1 MTIAALLR
9 RTTDHALK
17 YLASLD
23 DRLIAPTA
31 SLAELRA
38 AFVKPL
44 PETGIPADQV
54 IDALVNDVETGLLGS
69 TSGRFFGWVI
79 GGSLP
84 AALAADWLTT
94 IWDQNA
100 AIYACGPA
108 EAVVEEVCGQWLKQ
122 LLGIPASASFA
133 LVTGCQMAHATALA
147 AARHKLLAD
156 RGWDVETNG
165 LAGSTPLRVLTSER
179 RHESLIRAVKFLGI
193 GEAAIELVGCE
204 ADGQMRM
211 TDLAATL
218 QNAADT
224 PTIVCLQA
232 GDIHTGG
239 FDPFPEACDIAH
251 SHSAWVHIDG
261 AFGLWVAS
269 SDRLRHLLSGAEQAD
284 SWVTDGHKWLNV
296 PFDSGFAFVAHP
308 AAHRAA
314 MSQSASYLISVG
326 DARDQLDWTPEWSRR
341 GRGFPAYAAIKSLG
355 RTGIA
360 QLVEQCCDH
369 AHRLVTEI
377 STLPGAELVITPK
390 INQGL
395 VRFLS
400 PDGDHDR
407 RTDRIIEG
415 IQAKG
420 IAWFGGTTWQ
430 NKRVMRVSVCNW
442 RTTDG
447 DVDRAI
453 TSVRKILAEIS

>member
-1 MTIAALLR
+1 
-9 RTTDHALK
+9 
-17 YLASLD
+17 
-23 DRLIAPTA
+23 
-31 SLAELRA
+31 
-38 AFVKPL
+38 
-44 PETGIPADQV
+44 
-54 IDALVNDVETGLLGS
+54 
-69 TSGRFFGWVI
+69 
-79 GGSLP
+79 
-84 AALAADWLTT
+84 
-94 IWDQNA
+94 
-100 AIYACGPA
+100 
-108 EAVVEEVCGQWLKQ
+108 
-122 LLGIPASASFA
+122 
-133 LVTGCQMAHATALA
+133 LA
-147 AARHKLLAD
+147 AARHRLLAD

-193 GEAAIELVGCE
+193 GEAAIEFVGCE

-211 TDLAATL
+211 TDLVATL

-251 SHSAWVHIDG
+251 SHGAWVHIDG

-314 MSQSASYLISVG
+314 MSQSASYRISVG
-326 DARDQLDWTPEWSRR
+326 DARDQVDWTPEWSRR

-355 RTGIA
+355 RAGIA

-377 STLPGAELVITPK
+377 STLPGAELVVTPK

-400 PDGDHDR
+400 PDADHDR

-420 IAWFGGTTWQ
+420 IVWFGGTTWQ

-442 RTTDG
+442 RTTDR

-453 TSVRKILAEIS
+453 ASVREVLAEIS